1 MKKSKTTASLQ
12 CDSLLSNFQTNHQTW
27 IRIEINLSPWSRSH
41 NIHCHFQFL
50 LFLTLSLHRH
60 LIQRK
65 ILLKDLLCIGGRYRM
80 MKIKKKKVKLC
91 HGQVFT
97 HCRRCDVSMHIL
109 SSKSCCQRFDCHLNT
124 EFSILCVCVV
134 AIWKL
139 AMTMERMSN
148 QCLLW
153 SYQKLTMSK
162 NKQNFIDHSVPICFL
177 LLFIYFFLLTRR
189 QRSVNV
195 IYVCIICIFF

>member
-1 MKKSKTTASLQ
+1 
-12 CDSLLSNFQTNHQTW
+12 
-27 IRIEINLSPWSRSH
+27 
-41 NIHCHFQFL
+41 
-50 LFLTLSLHRH
+50 
-60 LIQRK
+60 
-65 ILLKDLLCIGGRYRM
+65 M
-80 MKIKKKKVKLC
+80 MKIKKKNVKLC

-177 LLFIYFFLLTRR
+177 LLFIYFFPFNETSTFSECYLCVHKLHFFLNDAQKMRR
-189 QRSVNV
+189 KKREKWKKD
-195 IYVCIICIFF
+195 